1 MTYTAQ
7 LYRLQRVATYN
18 PHFTVML
25 YEGYKVVGRSH
36 GEPFL
41 GSRAQESKRI
51 TYGPFDEEV
60 AFGST
65 STGTYSQHLS

>member
-1 MTYTAQ
+1 
-7 LYRLQRVATYN
+7 
-18 PHFTVML
+18 ML